1 MTDAHDRAT
10 TPRPLKI
17 TARGRAVLAD
27 PRINRGTAFT
37 EHERRALDLVGLV
50 PPHVLTQDE
59 QVERAY
65 AQYREQPSDLAKN
78 VNLAALHDRNET
90 LFYRLVGDHLEEML
104 PIVYTPTVGT
114 AIRRYSNEY
123 RRPRGVYL
131 SVDASDDI
139 ERSLRASGLGA
150 DDVDLIVATDGEGI
164 LGIGDWGVGGIDI
177 AVGKLAVYTAA
188 AGIDP
193 RRTLPVML
201 DVGTNRQDLLDNPLY
216 LGNRHPRADRATY
229 DAFIDAYVTT
239 ATKLFP
245 GALLHWE
252 DFGTANARRILDRY
266 RDQVCTFND
275 DIQGTGA
282 VNLAAVLSGV
292 RAAGVPLPEHRI
304 VVFGAGT
311 AGIGVAD
318 QLRDAL
324 VAEGLSEA
332 EATARFWCV
341 DRYGLLTTDQGDKL
355 RDFQQPYARP
365 ADDTDGWRRDHS
377 LPGIPLDEVVRR
389 VRPTVLIGTS
399 GQSGA
404 FTEDIVRE
412 LAGHTERPIILPM
425 SNPTDLAEATPGDL
439 LDWTDG
445 RALVATGS
453 PFVPVERDGTTYEI
467 GQANNALVFPGL
479 GLGAIVVRASRVTDG
494 MLRAAADAVARR
506 TDDSD
511 VARLGAP
518 VLPPIRDLRG
528 TSEAVAVAVAR
539 AAVEAGVARAVPDDI
554 EAAVRAARWEPVY
567 PPVEAV

>member
-1 MTDAHDRAT
+1 M
-10 TPRPLKI
+10 KV
-17 TARGRAVLAD
+17 TARGRAVLGD

-37 EHERRALDLVGLV
+37 EAERRALDLVGLV
-50 PPHVLTQDE
+50 PPRVLTQD
-59 QVERAY
+59 QQAERAY
-65 AQYREQPSDLAKN
+65 GQFREQPDDLAKS
-78 VNLAALHDRNET
+78 VNLTALHDRNEV

-114 AIRRYSNEY
+114 AIRRYSTEY
-123 RRPRGVYL
+123 RRPRGIYL
-131 SVDASDDI
+131 SVDAPGDI

-201 DVGTNRQDLLDNPLY
+201 DVGTNRRELLDNPLY
-216 LGNRHPRADRATY
+216 LGNRHPRVDRDTY

-239 ATKLFP
+239 ATRLFP

-252 DFGTANARRILDRY
+252 DFGTANARRILDHY
-266 RDQVCTFND
+266 RDRVRTFND

-311 AGIGVAD
+311 AGTGVAD

-324 VAEGLSEA
+324 IAEGLSEA
-332 EATARFWCV
+332 EALARFWCV
-341 DRYGLLTTDQGDKL
+341 DRYGLLTDDQGDRL
-355 RDFQQPYARP
+355 GDAQRPYARP
-365 ADDTDGWRRDHS
+365 AAETDGWHRDEN
-377 LPGIPLDEVVRR
+377 LPGIPLAEVVRR

-399 GQSGA
+399 GQGGA
-404 FTEDIVRE
+404 FSEEIVRE
-412 LAGHTERPIILPM
+412 MARHTRRPIILPM
-425 SNPTDLAEATPGDL
+425 SNPTDLAEATPTDL

-445 RALVATGS
+445 KALVATGS
-453 PFVPVERDGTTYEI
+453 PFAPVERDGTTYEI

-479 GLGAIVVRASRVTDG
+479 GLGTIVARASRVTDR

-506 TDDSD
+506 TADAEVS
-511 VARLGAP
+511 RLDAP
-518 VLPPIRDLRG
+518 LLPPIRELRA

-539 AAVEAGVARAVPDDI
+539 AAMDEGVARAAPDDV

-567 PPVEAV
+567 PPLEAV

>member
-1 MTDAHDRAT
+1 MTGNSDPS
-10 TPRPLKI
+10 PRPLKI

-37 EHERRALDLVGLV
+37 EAERRALDLVGLV

-65 AQYREQPSDLAKN
+65 AQYRAQPSDLAKN
-78 VNLAALHDRNET
+78 VNLTALHDRNEA

-123 RRPRGVYL
+123 RRPRGIYL
-131 SVDASDDI
+131 SVDAPGDI
-139 ERSLRASGLGA
+139 ERSLRASGRGA

-201 DVGTNRQDLLDNPLY
+201 DVGTNRKELLDNPLY
-216 LGNRHPRADRATY
+216 LGNRHPRADRETY
-229 DAFIDAYVTT
+229 DAFIDAYVTA
-239 ATKLFP
+239 ATRLFP
-245 GALLHWE
+245 NALLHWE
-252 DFGTANARRILDRY
+252 DFGTDNARRILNRY

-292 RAAGVPLPEHRI
+292 RAVGVPLPRHRI

-324 VAEGLSEA
+324 VAEGLSPA

-341 DRYGLLTTDQGDKL
+341 DRYGLLTADQGDEL
-355 RDFQQPYARP
+355 RDFQRPYARP
-365 ADDTDGWRRDHS
+365 ADEVDGWRRDDG

-389 VRPTVLIGTS
+389 VRPTILIGTS

-404 FTEDIVRE
+404 FTEALVRE
-412 LAGHTERPIILPM
+412 LARHTERPIILPM
-425 SNPTDLAEATPGDL
+425 SNPTDLAEATPADL

-445 RALVATGS
+445 KALVATGS
-453 PFVPVERDGTTYEI
+453 PFAPVERDGTTYEI

-479 GLGAIVVRASRVTDG
+479 GLGVIVARASRVTDR

-506 TDDSD
+506 TGGDTD
-511 VARLGAP
+511 ATRLNAP

-528 TSEAVAVAVAR
+528 TSEAVAVAVVH
-539 AAVEAGVARAVPDDI
+539 AATADGVARADLGDDI
-554 EAAVRAARWEPVY
+554 GAAVRAAQWEPVY
-567 PPVEAV
+567 PTVEAV